1 MDIAETSGRI
11 ISWIKVKTKSIMKLN
26 KFFFGLLMTP
36 AVMMVGCSDY
46 EDTEVASPEADA
58 DAIGAYFK
66 SSATSVKLSPEQ
78 TSFQV
83 VLNRASFS
91 EAVNVPV
98 KVTANDDNFFS
109 LSAEQFVFD
118 AEKQVSSPI
127 TVTFNQS
134 TVELQETYSLGL
146 QVADG
151 VKDHLYGAGYTDAVY
166 SMVIDYT
173 WKSDSLASTMVKD
186 EYAGTLDKE
195 GALAAVEIAKDFE
208 VDEEKPSPDYTKN
221 SLVRISSFFATI
233 GKSKAA
239 GKDHIQFVV
248 DKDHKNP
255 QFLTTDYLA
264 NNEISLKVNTT
275 KLATGMTQKFAEE
288 KEYPICMDLVGIEVA
303 ETATEASTT
312 TDDVTYLVTY
322 KLYAFDEKADKK
334 YQLSTEDDTVPVE
347 GNTQYKAKFEVKF
360 VKASA
365 E

>member
-1 MDIAETSGRI
+1 
-11 ISWIKVKTKSIMKLN
+11 MKLN

-58 DAIGAYFK
+58 DAIGAYFE
-66 SSATSVKLSPEQ
+66 SSATSEQLSPGQ
-78 TSFQV
+78 TSFKV

-195 GALAAVEIAKDFE
+195 GALVAVEIAKDFE

-288 KEYPICMDLVGIEVA
+288 KEYPICMDLVGINVEAATA
-303 ETATEASTT
+303 EAK
-312 TDDVTYLVTY
+312 TDNVTYQVTY
-322 KLYAFDEKADKK
+322 ELYAFDEKADKK
-334 YQLSTEDDTVPVE
+334 YLLSTADDTVPVE

>member
-1 MDIAETSGRI
+1 
-11 ISWIKVKTKSIMKLN
+11 MKLN

-46 EDTEVASPEADA
+46 EDTEVASPEANA
-58 DAIGAYFK
+58 DAIGAYFEK
-66 SSATSVKLSPEQ
+66 NSNPVKLLPGK
-78 TSFQV
+78 TSFNIT
-83 VLNRASFS
+83 LKRASAGD
-91 EAVNVPV
+91 AVNVPF
-98 KVTANDDNFFS
+98 KVVENKNDFFE
-109 LSAEQFVFD
+109 LPVTQFVFE
-118 AEKQVSSPI
+118 AGKQSSTPIAVS
-127 TVTFNQS
+127 FNIGNAVFQKNDTLS
-134 TVELQETYSLGL
+134 L
-146 QVADG
+146 QVLDG
-151 VKDHLYGAGYTDAVY
+151 VKDHLYAAGYTDTMY
-166 SMVIDYT
+166 PFVIDYT

-186 EYAGTLDKE
+186 EYANTFTGEGTL
-195 GALAAVEIAKDFE
+195 ATVEIAKDFE

-239 GKDHIQFVV
+239 GEDHIQFVV

-288 KEYPICMDLVGIEVA
+288 KEYPICMDLVGINVEAATA
-303 ETATEASTT
+303 EAK
-312 TDDVTYLVTY
+312 TDNVTYQVTY
-322 KLYAFDEKADKK
+322 ELYAFDEKADKK
-334 YQLSTEDDTVPVE
+334 YLLSTEDDTVPVE

>member
-1 MDIAETSGRI
+1 
-11 ISWIKVKTKSIMKLN
+11 MKLN

-91 EAVNVPV
+91 EAVNIPV

-288 KEYPICMDLVGIEVA
+288 KEYPICMDLVGINVEAATA
-303 ETATEASTT
+303 EAK
-312 TDDVTYLVTY
+312 TDNVTYQVTY
-322 KLYAFDEKADKK
+322 ELYAFDEKADKK
-334 YQLSTEDDTVPVE
+334 YLLSTADDTVPVE

>member
-58 DAIGAYFK
+58 DAIGAYFE
-66 SSATSVKLSPEQ
+66 SSSVSEQLSPGQ
-78 TSFQV
+78 TSFNV

-98 KVTANDDNFFS
+98 KITANDDNFFS
-109 LSAEQFVFD
+109 LSANQFVFD

-151 VKDHLYGAGYTDAVY
+151 VKDHLYVAGYTDAVY

-208 VDEEKPSPDYTKN
+208 VDEEKTSPDYTKN

-288 KEYPICMDLVGIEVA
+288 KEYPICMDLVGINVEAATA
-303 ETATEASTT
+303 EAK
-312 TDDVTYLVTY
+312 TDNVTYQVTY
-322 KLYAFDEKADKK
+322 ELYAFDEKADKK
-334 YQLSTEDDTVPVE
+334 YLLSTADDTVPVE

>member
-1 MDIAETSGRI
+1 
-11 ISWIKVKTKSIMKLN
+11 MKLN

-36 AVMMVGCSDY
+36 AVMMVGCGDY

-58 DAIGAYFK
+58 DAIGAYFE
-66 SSATSVKLSPEQ
+66 SSAVSEQLSPGQ
-78 TSFQV
+78 TSFKI

-98 KVTANDDNFFS
+98 KATYPDNFFS
-109 LSAEQFVFD
+109 LSDNQFMFD

-134 TVELQETYSLGL
+134 VVELQKTYSLKL

-151 VKDHLYGAGYTDAVY
+151 VKDHLYGAGYTDATY
-166 SMVIDYT
+166 SMVIDYA

-186 EYAGTLDKE
+186 EYAGTFDKE

-239 GKDHIQFVV
+239 GEDHIQFVV

-288 KEYPICMDLVGIEVA
+288 KEYPICMDLVGINVEAATA
-303 ETATEASTT
+303 EAK
-312 TDDVTYLVTY
+312 TDNVTYQVTY
-322 KLYAFDEKADKK
+322 ELYAFDEKADKK
-334 YQLSTEDDTVPVE
+334 YLLSTEDDTVPVE

>member
-1 MDIAETSGRI
+1 
-11 ISWIKVKTKSIMKLN
+11 MKLN

-58 DAIGAYFK
+58 DAIGAYFE
-66 SSATSVKLSPEQ
+66 SSAVSEQLSPGQ
-78 TSFQV
+78 TSFKI

-98 KVTANDDNFFS
+98 KATDPDNFFS
-109 LSAEQFVFD
+109 LSDNQFVFD

-134 TVELQETYSLGL
+134 VVELQKTYSLKL

-151 VKDHLYGAGYTDAVY
+151 VKDHLYGAGYTDATY
-166 SMVIDYT
+166 SMVIDYA

-186 EYAGTLDKE
+186 EYAGTFDKE

-239 GKDHIQFVV
+239 GEDHIQFVV

-275 KLATGMTQKFAEE
+275 KLATGMTQKFAE
-288 KEYPICMDLVGIEVA
+288 P
-303 ETATEASTT
+303 
-312 TDDVTYLVTY
+312 
-322 KLYAFDEKADKK
+322 
-334 YQLSTEDDTVPVE
+334 
-347 GNTQYKAKFEVKF
+347 
-360 VKASA
+360 
-365 E
+365 

>member
-1 MDIAETSGRI
+1 
-11 ISWIKVKTKSIMKLN
+11 MKLN

-58 DAIGAYFK
+58 DAIGAYFE
-66 SSATSVKLSPEQ
+66 SSSVSEQLSPGQ
-78 TSFQV
+78 TSFNV

-98 KVTANDDNFFS
+98 KATDPDNFFS
-109 LSAEQFVFD
+109 LSDNQFMFD

-134 TVELQETYSLGL
+134 VVELQKTYSLKL

-151 VKDHLYGAGYTDAVY
+151 VKDHLYGAGYTDATY
-166 SMVIDYT
+166 SMVIDYA

-186 EYAGTLDKE
+186 EYAGTFDKE

-239 GKDHIQFVV
+239 GEDHIQFVV

-288 KEYPICMDLVGIEVA
+288 KEYPICMDLVGINVEAATA
-303 ETATEASTT
+303 EAK
-312 TDDVTYLVTY
+312 TDNVTYQVTY
-322 KLYAFDEKADKK
+322 ELYAFDEKADKK
-334 YQLSTEDDTVPVE
+334 YLLSTADDTVPVE

>member
-58 DAIGAYFK
+58 DAIGAYFE
-66 SSATSVKLSPEQ
+66 SSSVSEQLSPGQ
-78 TSFQV
+78 TSFNV

-98 KVTANDDNFFS
+98 KITANDDNFFS
-109 LSAEQFVFD
+109 LSANQFVFD

-275 KLATGMTQKFAEE
+275 ELSTGMTQKFAEE
-288 KEYPICMDLVGIEVA
+288 KEYPVCMDLVGIEVA

>member
-1 MDIAETSGRI
+1 M
-11 ISWIKVKTKSIMKLN
+11 
-26 KFFFGLLMTP
+26 
-36 AVMMVGCSDY
+36 
-46 EDTEVASPEADA
+46 
-58 DAIGAYFK
+58 
-66 SSATSVKLSPEQ
+66 
-78 TSFQV
+78 
-83 VLNRASFS
+83 
-91 EAVNVPV
+91 
-98 KVTANDDNFFS
+98 
-109 LSAEQFVFD
+109 FD

-134 TVELQETYSLGL
+134 VVELQKTYSLKL

-151 VKDHLYGAGYTDAVY
+151 VKDHLYGAGYTDATY
-166 SMVIDYT
+166 SMVIDYA

-186 EYAGTLDKE
+186 EYAGTFDKE

-239 GKDHIQFVV
+239 GEDHIQFVV

-288 KEYPICMDLVGIEVA
+288 KEYPICMDLVGINVEAATA
-303 ETATEASTT
+303 EAK
-312 TDDVTYLVTY
+312 TDNVTYQVTY
-322 KLYAFDEKADKK
+322 ELYAFDEKADQKI
-334 YQLSTEDDTVPVE
+334 
-347 GNTQYKAKFEVKF
+347 
-360 VKASA
+360 SA
-365 E
+365 FNRR

>member
-1 MDIAETSGRI
+1 
-11 ISWIKVKTKSIMKLN
+11 MKLN

-46 EDTEVASPEADA
+46 EDTEVTSPEADA
-58 DAIGAYFK
+58 DAIGAYFE
-66 SSATSVKLSPEQ
+66 SSSVSEQLSPGQ
-78 TSFQV
+78 TSFNV

-98 KVTANDDNFFS
+98 KITANDDNFFS
-109 LSAEQFVFD
+109 LSANQFVFD

-134 TVELQETYSLGL
+134 TVELQKTYSLGL

-151 VKDHLYGAGYTDAVY
+151 VKDHLYGAGYTDAQY
-166 SMVIDYT
+166 SMVVDYE

-186 EYAGTLDKE
+186 EYAGTFDKE

-208 VDEEKPSPDYTKN
+208 VVKANPSPDYTKN
-221 SLVRISSFFATI
+221 SLVRIPSFFATI
-233 GKSKAA
+233 GKSKVA
-239 GKDHIQFVV
+239 GEDHIQFVV

-255 QFLTTDYLA
+255 QFLSTGYLA
-264 NNEISLKVNTT
+264 SKEISLTVNETE
-275 KLATGMTQKFAEE
+275 LETGMTQKFAEK
-288 KEYPICMDLVGIEVA
+288 KEYPICMDLVSIVVDGPA
-303 ETATEASTT
+303 TTAAAT
-312 TDDVTYLVTY
+312 TDNVTYLVTY
-322 KLYAFDEKADKK
+322 NLYAFDEKADKK
-334 YQLSTEDDTVPVE
+334 YQLSDEDDATPVV
-347 GNTQYKAKFEVKF
+347 GATQYQAKFEVKF

>member
-1 MDIAETSGRI
+1 
-11 ISWIKVKTKSIMKLN
+11 MKLN

-58 DAIGAYFK
+58 DAIGAYFE
-66 SSATSVKLSPEQ
+66 SSAVSEQLSPGQ
-78 TSFQV
+78 TSFKI

-91 EAVNVPV
+91 ESVNVPV
-98 KVTANDDNFFS
+98 KVTDPDNFFS
-109 LSAEQFVFD
+109 LSDNQFVFD

-186 EYAGTLDKE
+186 EYAGTFDKE

-255 QFLTTDYLA
+255 QFLSTGYLA
-264 NNEISLKVNTT
+264 SKEISLTVNESE
-275 KLATGMTQKFAEE
+275 LETGMTQKFAEK
-288 KEYPICMDLVGIEVA
+288 KEYPICMDLVDIDAVA
-303 ETATEASTT
+303 ATSEAK
-312 TDDVTYLVTY
+312 TDNVTYLVKY
-322 KLYAFDEKADKK
+322 NLYAFDKETKKK
-334 YQLSTEDDTVPVE
+334 YLLSTEDDTVPVE

>member
-1 MDIAETSGRI
+1 
-11 ISWIKVKTKSIMKLN
+11 MKLN

-36 AVMMVGCSDY
+36 AVMMVGCGDY

-58 DAIGAYFK
+58 DAIGAYFE
-66 SSATSVKLSPEQ
+66 SSSVSEQLSPGQ
-78 TSFQV
+78 TSFNV

-288 KEYPICMDLVGIEVA
+288 KEYPICMDLVGINVEAATA
-303 ETATEASTT
+303 EAK
-312 TDDVTYLVTY
+312 TDNVTYQVTY
-322 KLYAFDEKADKK
+322 ELYAFDEKADKK
-334 YQLSTEDDTVPVE
+334 YLLSTADDTVPVE

>member
-1 MDIAETSGRI
+1 
-11 ISWIKVKTKSIMKLN
+11 MKLN

-46 EDTEVASPEADA
+46 EDTEVASPEANA
-58 DAIGAYFK
+58 DAIGAYFEK
-66 SSATSVKLSPEQ
+66 NSNPVKLLPGK
-78 TSFQV
+78 TSFNIT
-83 VLNRASFS
+83 LKRASAGD
-91 EAVNVPV
+91 AVDVPF
-98 KVTANDDNFFS
+98 KVVENKNNFFE
-109 LSAEQFVFD
+109 LPVTQFVFE
-118 AEKQVSSPI
+118 AGKQSSTPIAVS
-127 TVTFNQS
+127 FNIGNAVFQKND
-134 TVELQETYSLGL
+134 TLYL
-146 QVADG
+146 QVLDG
-151 VKDHLYGAGYTDAVY
+151 VKDHLYAAGYTDTMY
-166 SMVIDYT
+166 PFVIDYT

-186 EYAGTLDKE
+186 EYANTFTGE

-239 GKDHIQFVV
+239 GEDHIQFVV

-288 KEYPICMDLVGIEVA
+288 KEYPICMDLVGINVEAATA
-303 ETATEASTT
+303 EAK
-312 TDDVTYLVTY
+312 TDNVTYQVTY
-322 KLYAFDEKADKK
+322 ELYAFDEKADKK
-334 YQLSTEDDTVPVE
+334 YLLSTEDDTVPVE

>member
-1 MDIAETSGRI
+1 
-11 ISWIKVKTKSIMKLN
+11 MKLN

-36 AVMMVGCSDY
+36 AVMMVGCGDY

-58 DAIGAYFK
+58 DAIGAYFE
-66 SSATSVKLSPEQ
+66 SSAVSEQLSPGQ
-78 TSFQV
+78 TSFKI

-109 LSAEQFVFD
+109 LSANQFMFD
-118 AEKQVSSPI
+118 AEKQVSNPI
-127 TVTFNQS
+127 TVTFNQN

-146 QVADG
+146 QVSDG
-151 VKDHLYGAGYTDAVY
+151 VKDHLYGAGYTDAIY

-186 EYAGTLDKE
+186 EYAGTFDKE

-208 VDEEKPSPDYTKN
+208 VVKTNPSPDYTKN

-255 QFLTTDYLA
+255 QFLTTEYLA
-264 NNEISLKVNTT
+264 DKEISLRVNTAE
-275 KLATGMTQKFAEE
+275 LETGMTQKFAEE
-288 KEYPICMDLVGIEVA
+288 KEYPICMDLVNIAVD
-303 ETATEASTT
+303 ETANAAAAT

-322 KLYAFDEKADKK
+322 KLYAFDKETEKK
-334 YQLSTEDDTVPVE
+334 YQLSEADDTTPVE
-347 GNTQYKAKFEVKF
+347 GSTQYQAKFEVKF

>member
-46 EDTEVASPEADA
+46 EDTEVASPETDA
-58 DAIGAYFK
+58 DAIGAYFE
-66 SSATSVKLSPEQ
+66 SSSVSEQLSPGQ
-78 TSFQV
+78 TSFNV

-98 KVTANDDNFFS
+98 KITANDDNFFS

-288 KEYPICMDLVGIEVA
+288 KEYPICMDLVGINVEAATA
-303 ETATEASTT
+303 EAK
-312 TDDVTYLVTY
+312 TDNVTYQVTY
-322 KLYAFDEKADKK
+322 ELYAFDEKADKK
-334 YQLSTEDDTVPVE
+334 YLLSTADDTVPVE

>member
-1 MDIAETSGRI
+1 
-11 ISWIKVKTKSIMKLN
+11 MKLN

-46 EDTEVASPEADA
+46 EDTEVASPEANA
-58 DAIGAYFK
+58 DAIGAYFEK
-66 SSATSVKLSPEQ
+66 NSNPVKLLPGK
-78 TSFQV
+78 TSFNIT
-83 VLNRASFS
+83 LKRASAGD
-91 EAVNVPV
+91 AVNVPF
-98 KVTANDDNFFS
+98 KVVENKNDFFE
-109 LSAEQFVFD
+109 LPVTQFVFE
-118 AEKQVSSPI
+118 AGKQSSTLIAVS
-127 TVTFNQS
+127 FNIGNAVFQKNDTLS
-134 TVELQETYSLGL
+134 L
-146 QVADG
+146 QVLDG
-151 VKDHLYGAGYTDAVY
+151 VKDHLYAAGYTDTMY
-166 SMVIDYT
+166 PFVIDYT

-186 EYAGTLDKE
+186 EYANTFTGEGTL
-195 GALAAVEIAKDFE
+195 ATVEIAKDFE
-208 VDEEKPSPDYTKN
+208 VVKTNPSPDYTKN

-275 KLATGMTQKFAEE
+275 KLATGMTQKFAEK
-288 KEYPICMDLVGIEVA
+288 KEYPICMDLVDIDA
-303 ETATEASTT
+303 IASTAEAK
-312 TDDVTYLVTY
+312 TDNVTYQVTY
-322 KLYAFDEKADKK
+322 ELYAFDEKADKK
-334 YQLSTEDDTVPVE
+334 YLLSTADDTVPVE

>member
-1 MDIAETSGRI
+1 
-11 ISWIKVKTKSIMKLN
+11 MKLN

-58 DAIGAYFK
+58 DAIGAYFE
-66 SSATSVKLSPEQ
+66 SSSVSEQLSPGQ
-78 TSFQV
+78 TSFNV

-98 KVTANDDNFFS
+98 KITANDDNFFS
-109 LSAEQFVFD
+109 LSANQFVFD

-288 KEYPICMDLVGIEVA
+288 KEYPICMDLVGINVEAATA
-303 ETATEASTT
+303 EAK
-312 TDDVTYLVTY
+312 TDNVTYQVTY
-322 KLYAFDEKADKK
+322 ELYAFDEKADKK
-334 YQLSTEDDTVPVE
+334 YLLSTADDTVPVE

>member
-1 MDIAETSGRI
+1 
-11 ISWIKVKTKSIMKLN
+11 MKLN

-58 DAIGAYFK
+58 DAIGAYFE
-66 SSATSVKLSPEQ
+66 SSAVSEQLSPGQ
-78 TSFQV
+78 TSFKI
-83 VLNRASFS
+83 VLNRVSFS

-98 KVTANDDNFFS
+98 KATDPDNFFS
-109 LSAEQFVFD
+109 LSDNQFVFD

-134 TVELQETYSLGL
+134 VVELQKTYSLKL

-151 VKDHLYGAGYTDAVY
+151 VKDHLYGAGYTDATY
-166 SMVIDYT
+166 SMVIDYA

-186 EYAGTLDKE
+186 EYAGTFDKE

-208 VDEEKPSPDYTKN
+208 VDEEKTSPDYTKN

-239 GKDHIQFVV
+239 GEDHIQFVV

-288 KEYPICMDLVGIEVA
+288 KEYPICMDLVGINVEAATA
-303 ETATEASTT
+303 EAK
-312 TDDVTYLVTY
+312 TDNVTYQVTY
-322 KLYAFDEKADKK
+322 ELYAFDEKADKK
-334 YQLSTEDDTVPVE
+334 YLLSTEDDTVPVE

>member
-1 MDIAETSGRI
+1 M
-11 ISWIKVKTKSIMKLN
+11 
-26 KFFFGLLMTP
+26 
-36 AVMMVGCSDY
+36 
-46 EDTEVASPEADA
+46 
-58 DAIGAYFK
+58 
-66 SSATSVKLSPEQ
+66 
-78 TSFQV
+78 
-83 VLNRASFS
+83 LNRASFS

-98 KVTANDDNFFS
+98 KAIDPDNFFS
-109 LSAEQFVFD
+109 LSDNQFVFD

-134 TVELQETYSLGL
+134 VVELQKTYSLKL

-151 VKDHLYGAGYTDAVY
+151 VKDHLYGAGYTDATY
-166 SMVIDYT
+166 SMVIDYA

-186 EYAGTLDKE
+186 EYAGTFDKE

-239 GKDHIQFVV
+239 GEDHIQFVV

-288 KEYPICMDLVGIEVA
+288 KEYPICMDLVGINVEAATA
-303 ETATEASTT
+303 EAK
-312 TDDVTYLVTY
+312 TDNVTYQVTY
-322 KLYAFDEKADKK
+322 ELYAFDEKADKK
-334 YQLSTEDDTVPVE
+334 YLLSTEDDTVPVE

>member
-1 MDIAETSGRI
+1 
-11 ISWIKVKTKSIMKLN
+11 MKLN

-58 DAIGAYFK
+58 DAIGAYFE
-66 SSATSVKLSPEQ
+66 SSAVSEQLSPGQ
-78 TSFQV
+78 TSFKI

-98 KVTANDDNFFS
+98 KATDPDNFFS
-109 LSAEQFVFD
+109 LSDNQFMFD

-134 TVELQETYSLGL
+134 VVELQKTYSLKL

-151 VKDHLYGAGYTDAVY
+151 VKDHLYGAGYTDATY
-166 SMVIDYT
+166 SMVIDYA

-186 EYAGTLDKE
+186 EYAGTFDKE

-208 VDEEKPSPDYTKN
+208 VVKTNPSPDYTKN
-221 SLVRISSFFATI
+221 SLVRIPSFFATI
-233 GKSKAA
+233 GKSKTA

-248 DKDHKNP
+248 DKDHQNP
-255 QFLTTDYLA
+255 QFLSTGYLA
-264 NNEISLKVNTT
+264 SKEISLTVNETE
-275 KLATGMTQKFAEE
+275 LETGMTQKFAEK
-288 KEYPICMDLVGIEVA
+288 KEYPICMDLVDIDVIA
-303 ETATEASTT
+303 ATVEAK
-312 TDDVTYLVTY
+312 TDNVTYLVKY
-322 KLYAFDEKADKK
+322 NLYAFDKETEKK
-334 YQLSTEDDTVPVE
+334 YQLSEADDATPVV
-347 GNTQYKAKFEVKF
+347 GTTPYQAKFEVKF

>member
-1 MDIAETSGRI
+1 
-11 ISWIKVKTKSIMKLN
+11 MKLN

-46 EDTEVASPEADA
+46 EDTEVASPEANA
-58 DAIGAYFK
+58 DAIGAYFEK
-66 SSATSVKLSPEQ
+66 NSNPVKLLPGK
-78 TSFQV
+78 TSFNIT
-83 VLNRASFS
+83 LKRASAGD
-91 EAVNVPV
+91 AVNVPF
-98 KVTANDDNFFS
+98 KVVENKNDFFE
-109 LSAEQFVFD
+109 LPVTQFVFE
-118 AEKQVSSPI
+118 AGKQSSTPIAVS
-127 TVTFNQS
+127 FNIGNAVFQKNDTLS
-134 TVELQETYSLGL
+134 L
-146 QVADG
+146 QVLDG
-151 VKDHLYGAGYTDAVY
+151 VKDHLYAAGYTDTMY
-166 SMVIDYT
+166 PFVIDYT

-186 EYAGTLDKE
+186 EYANTFTGEGTL
-195 GALAAVEIAKDFE
+195 ATVEIAKDFE
-208 VDEEKPSPDYTKN
+208 VVKTNPSPDYTKN

-288 KEYPICMDLVGIEVA
+288 KEYPICMDLVGINVEAATA
-303 ETATEASTT
+303 EAK
-312 TDDVTYLVTY
+312 TDNVTYQVTY
-322 KLYAFDEKADKK
+322 ELYAFDEKADKK
-334 YQLSTEDDTVPVE
+334 YLLSTADDTVPVE

>member
-1 MDIAETSGRI
+1 M
-11 ISWIKVKTKSIMKLN
+11 
-26 KFFFGLLMTP
+26 
-36 AVMMVGCSDY
+36 
-46 EDTEVASPEADA
+46 
-58 DAIGAYFK
+58 
-66 SSATSVKLSPEQ
+66 
-78 TSFQV
+78 
-83 VLNRASFS
+83 LNRASFS

-109 LSAEQFVFD
+109 LSANQFMFD
-118 AEKQVSSPI
+118 AEKQVSNPI
-127 TVTFNQS
+127 TVTFNQN

-146 QVADG
+146 QVSDG
-151 VKDHLYGAGYTDAVY
+151 VKDHLYGAGYTDAIY

-186 EYAGTLDKE
+186 EYAGTFDKE

-208 VDEEKPSPDYTKN
+208 VVKTNPSPDYTKN

-255 QFLTTDYLA
+255 QFLTTEYLA
-264 NNEISLKVNTT
+264 DKEISLKVNTAE
-275 KLATGMTQKFAEE
+275 LETGMTQKFAEE
-288 KEYPICMDLVGIEVA
+288 KEYPIYMDLVSIAVD
-303 ETATEASTT
+303 ETANAAAAT
-312 TDDVTYLVTY
+312 TDNVTYQVTY
-322 KLYAFDEKADKK
+322 NLYAFDKETKKK
-334 YQLSTEDDTVPVE
+334 YQLSAKDDTVPVE
-347 GNTQYKAKFEVKF
+347 GKAQYKAKFEVKF

>member
-58 DAIGAYFK
+58 NAIGAYFE
-66 SSATSVKLSPEQ
+66 SSSVSEQLSPGQ
-78 TSFQV
+78 TSFNV

-98 KVTANDDNFFS
+98 KITANDDNFFS
-109 LSAEQFVFD
+109 LSANQFVFD

-288 KEYPICMDLVGIEVA
+288 KEYPICMDLVGINVEAATA
-303 ETATEASTT
+303 EAK
-312 TDDVTYLVTY
+312 TDNVTYQVTY
-322 KLYAFDEKADKK
+322 ELYAFDEKADKK
-334 YQLSTEDDTVPVE
+334 YLLSTADDTVPVE

>member
-1 MDIAETSGRI
+1 
-11 ISWIKVKTKSIMKLN
+11 MKLN

-109 LSAEQFVFD
+109 LSANQFMFD
-118 AEKQVSSPI
+118 AEKQVSNPI
-127 TVTFNQS
+127 TVTFNQN

-146 QVADG
+146 QVSDG
-151 VKDHLYGAGYTDAVY
+151 VKDHLYGAGYTDAIY

-186 EYAGTLDKE
+186 EYAGTFDKE

-208 VDEEKPSPDYTKN
+208 VVKTNPSPDYTKN

-255 QFLTTDYLA
+255 QFLTTEYLA
-264 NNEISLKVNTT
+264 DKEISLKVNTAE
-275 KLATGMTQKFAEE
+275 LETGMTQKFAEE
-288 KEYPICMDLVGIEVA
+288 KEYPIYMDLVSIAVD
-303 ETATEASTT
+303 ETANAAAAT
-312 TDDVTYLVTY
+312 TDNVTYQVTY
-322 KLYAFDEKADKK
+322 NLYAFDKETKKK
-334 YQLSTEDDTVPVE
+334 YQLSAKDDTVPVE
-347 GNTQYKAKFEVKF
+347 GKAQYKAKFEVKF

>member
-1 MDIAETSGRI
+1 
-11 ISWIKVKTKSIMKLN
+11 MKLN

-58 DAIGAYFK
+58 DAIGAYFE
-66 SSATSVKLSPEQ
+66 SSAVSEQLSPGQ
-78 TSFQV
+78 TSFKI
-83 VLNRASFS
+83 VLNRVSFS

-98 KVTANDDNFFS
+98 KATDPDNFFS
-109 LSAEQFVFD
+109 LSDNQFVFD

-134 TVELQETYSLGL
+134 VVELQKTYSLKL

-151 VKDHLYGAGYTDAVY
+151 VKDHLYGAGYTDATY
-166 SMVIDYT
+166 SMVIDYA

-186 EYAGTLDKE
+186 EYAGTFDKE

-239 GKDHIQFVV
+239 GEDHIQFVV

-288 KEYPICMDLVGIEVA
+288 KEYPICMDLVGINVEAATA
-303 ETATEASTT
+303 EAK
-312 TDDVTYLVTY
+312 TDNVTYQVTY
-322 KLYAFDEKADKK
+322 ELYAFDEKADKK
-334 YQLSTEDDTVPVE
+334 YLLSTEDDTVPVE

>member
-1 MDIAETSGRI
+1 
-11 ISWIKVKTKSIMKLN
+11 MKLN

-134 TVELQETYSLGL
+134 TVELQKTYSLGL

-151 VKDHLYGAGYTDAVY
+151 VKDHLYGAGYTDAQY
-166 SMVIDYT
+166 SMVVDYE

-186 EYAGTLDKE
+186 EYAGTFDKE

-208 VDEEKPSPDYTKN
+208 VVKTNPSPDYTKN
-221 SLVRISSFFATI
+221 SLVRIPSFFATI
-233 GKSKAA
+233 GKSKVA
-239 GKDHIQFVV
+239 GEDHIQFVV

-255 QFLTTDYLA
+255 QFLSTGYLA
-264 NNEISLKVNTT
+264 SKEISLEVNNTE
-275 KLATGMTQKFAEE
+275 LETGMTQKFAEK
-288 KEYPICMDLVGIEVA
+288 KEYPICMDLVRIAVD
-303 ETATEASTT
+303 ETATTAAAT
-312 TDDVTYLVTY
+312 TDNVTYLVTY
-322 KLYAFDEKADKK
+322 NLYAFDEKADKK
-334 YQLSTEDDTVPVE
+334 YQLSEADDATPVV
-347 GNTQYKAKFEVKF
+347 GTTPYQAKFEVKF

>member
-1 MDIAETSGRI
+1 
-11 ISWIKVKTKSIMKLN
+11 MKLN

-186 EYAGTLDKE
+186 EYAGTFDKE

-288 KEYPICMDLVGIEVA
+288 KEYPICMDLVGINVEAATA
-303 ETATEASTT
+303 EAK
-312 TDDVTYLVTY
+312 TDNVTYQVTY
-322 KLYAFDEKADKK
+322 ELYAFDEKADKK
-334 YQLSTEDDTVPVE
+334 YLLSTADDTVPVE